1 MNFFQANLREHI
13 TTEFGVG
20 CGEGLGSGVQNGYF
34 PSTIDPTKGQNMFEA
49 GVCCFFLLHSE
60 RVTVYAVQSEV
71 VVNDPLEPVAE
82 WAIKRY
88 QTWHEGMEIPEISP
102 PPRLQVAT
110 SPEIPEDVEMEFAA
124 EHIDAEE
131 PHIDLIITGE
141 VCDVEAPF
149 IHTTT
154 ADCLF
159 LSADGL

>member
-1 MNFFQANLREHI
+1 MVCRTGISPLQSILLKDKTCLRLGYVAFF
-13 TTEFGVG
+13 
-20 CGEGLGSGVQNGYF
+20 SPY
-34 PSTIDPTKGQNMFEA
+34 
-49 GVCCFFLLHSE
+49 SE

-154 ADCLF
+154 ADC
-159 LSADGL
+159 